1 MHPVRKYKNM
11 RFSNRAQKI
20 SKLFATVFYVGFVP
34 VAPGTVASLLG
45 VFLYLLVRNYPTL
58 YFSLTAILLAVGFWS
73 STAAEKNFSKKDPRQ
88 IVIDEFSSVL
98 LVYLFIPFSLKFL
111 IIGFLLFRFFD
122 IVKIPPIKKLEAL
135 PGGLGI
141 MLDDIAA
148 AILANFIL
156 QVLRIL

>member
-1 MHPVRKYKNM
+1 M
-11 RFSNRAQKI
+11 QKI

-45 VFLYLLVRNYPTL
+45 VLLYLVVRNHPAL
-58 YFSLTAILLAVGFWS
+58 YFSLTVILLAVGFWS
-73 STAAEKNFSKKDPRQ
+73 STVAEKNFSKKDPRQ
-88 IVIDEFSSVL
+88 IIIDEFSSVL

>member
-1 MHPVRKYKNM
+1 M
-11 RFSNRAQKI
+11 QKI

-45 VFLYLLVRNYPTL
+45 VLLYLAVRNHPAL

-73 STAAEKNFSKKDPRQ
+73 STVAEKNFSKKDPRE

-98 LVYLFIPFSLKFL
+98 LIYLFIPFSLKFL

-148 AILANFIL
+148 AVLANLIL
-156 QVLRIL
+156 QVIRLF